1 MNGQTGRIDSNI
13 PKSRLKQTLL
23 VLLPFIFV
31 LLFIMLIVISGS
43 MRRDYEDTLQRL
55 EQQENKAYSYSADVI
70 KEQENSHTISITT
83 EDTSNEVDDVSMAN
97 FKIK

>member
-1 MNGQTGRIDSNI
+1 MSTIIISM
-13 PKSRLKQTLL
+13 LL
-23 VLLPFIFV
+23 VLFV
-31 LLFIMLIVISGS
+31 LLFIMLIVISGR
-43 MRRDYEDTLQRL
+43 MRRDYEDKLQRL
-55 EQQENKAYSYSADVI
+55 EQQGNETYSYSADVI

>member
-1 MNGQTGRIDSNI
+1 MSTIIIS
-13 PKSRLKQTLL
+13 TLL
-23 VLLPFIFV
+23 VLFV
-31 LLFIMLIVISGS
+31 LLFIMLIVISGR
-43 MRRDYEDTLQRL
+43 MRRDYEDKLQRL
-55 EQQENKAYSYSADVI
+55 EQQGNKVYSYSANVI

>member
-1 MNGQTGRIDSNI
+1 MSTIIIS
-13 PKSRLKQTLL
+13 TLL
-23 VLLPFIFV
+23 VLFV
-31 LLFIMLIVISGS
+31 LLFIMLIVISGR
-43 MRRDYEDTLQRL
+43 MRHDYEDKLQRL
-55 EQQENKAYSYSADVI
+55 EQQGNETYSYSADVI

>member
-1 MNGQTGRIDSNI
+1 MSTIIIS
-13 PKSRLKQTLL
+13 TLL
-23 VLLPFIFV
+23 VLFV
-31 LLFIMLIVISGS
+31 LLFIMLIVISGR
-43 MRRDYEDTLQRL
+43 MRRDYEDKLQRL
-55 EQQENKAYSYSADVI
+55 EQQGNKVYSYNADVI

>member
-1 MNGQTGRIDSNI
+1 MSTIIIS
-13 PKSRLKQTLL
+13 TLL
-23 VLLPFIFV
+23 VLFV
-31 LLFIMLIVISGS
+31 LLFIMLIVISGR
-43 MRRDYEDTLQRL
+43 MRRDYEYKMQSL
-55 EQQENKAYSYSADVI
+55 EQQGNKVYSYSADVI